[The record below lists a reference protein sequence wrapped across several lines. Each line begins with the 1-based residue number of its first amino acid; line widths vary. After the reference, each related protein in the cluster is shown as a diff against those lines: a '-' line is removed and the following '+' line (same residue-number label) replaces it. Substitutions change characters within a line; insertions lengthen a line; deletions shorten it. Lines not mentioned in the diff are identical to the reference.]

1 MRFKRLLFTIFI
13 MCAVANVHAQTS
25 AGNSFYIDYPS
36 WNSGSKPPVYF
47 NCGTNNVLNTG
58 NELTMEVWVRM
69 YNSTWNQKIMGKV
82 TPAFDN
88 GYLMAVQLGQN
99 YSEIWN
105 PGVNTIQAGS
115 SPIDSA
121 WVHFATTF
129 GSGGQMLCYIN
140 GVQVGGLPL
149 TGNAIASSSNPF
161 VIGIA
166 PWDLTNFQS
175 FGSIDEV
182 RLWSVVRTADEIK
195 STMHKHLQGN
205 EIGLV
210 GYWDFNQT
218 TGTTLPDLTGN
229 GSDGTLNASANYYSW
244 QPSYAAVA
252 NDAMYNM
259 NDVNGVWF
267 GKDPSL
273 YNYSTTTN
281 GLNIIASIGSKKF
294 DYAVYGHNDSSGI
307 STSYLPVGA
316 PLDFKRTSREWLFN
330 KGGNVNADLYFNLS
344 YAANGGDSLIKNLPV
359 QNYTLLVRDS
369 MNQNYSVAGT
379 GSSLLANGTIV
390 KFTGVNLQNKYYAIG
405 VGSSPLTSI
414 ENLNA
419 DNKEI
424 ILLPNPNNGNFNLYN
439 VANAQISIYD
449 ANSRLVNSVFS
460 DDLVMNFSSDE
471 LTTGI
476 YFIQIVNE
484 GKVSTKK
491 IMINK

>member
-1 MRFKRLLFTIFI
+1 MKFKRLLLTATALLTATF
-13 MCAVANVHAQTS
+13 MQAQTT

-36 WNSGSKPPVYF
+36 WNAGSKPPVYF
-47 NCGTNNVLNTG
+47 NCGTNNILNTG

-166 PWDLTNFQS
+166 PWDLVNFQS
-175 FGSIDEV
+175 FGNIDEV

-218 TGTTLPDLTGN
+218 SGTDLPDLTGN
-229 GSDGTLNASANYYSW
+229 GSDGTLNASAAYYSW
-244 QPSYAAVA
+244 EPSYAAVG
-252 NDAMYNM
+252 NYSMYNM

-267 GKDPSL
+267 GKDPTL

-281 GLNIIASIGSKKF
+281 GLNIISSIASKAF
-294 DYAVYGHNDSSGI
+294 DYAVYGHNDSSGV
-307 STSYLPVGA
+307 STSYLPANA

-344 YAANGGDSLIKNLPV
+344 YAANGGDSLTKNLPV
-359 QNYTLLVRDS
+359 QNYTLLSRDYN
-369 MNQNYSVAGT
+369 NQGYWVEGSA
-379 GSSLLANGTIV
+379 SSLLANGTIV

-414 ENLNA
+414 QQVNA
-419 DNKEI
+419 DNKDI
-424 ILLPNPNNGNFNLYN
+424 LLLPNPNNGNFSLYN
-439 VANAQISIYD
+439 VANADVLIYD
-449 ANSRLVNSVFS
+449 ANGRMVKSIFTNDVIL
-460 DDLVMNFSSDE
+460 NFSSDD
-471 LTTGI
+471 LQNGI
-476 YFIQIVNE
+476 YMIQIIQS
-484 GKVSTKK
+484 GKVSSKK
-491 IMINK
+491 LMINK

>member
-1 MRFKRLLFTIFI
+1 ML
-13 MCAVANVHAQTS
+13 NAQSQTT
-25 AGNSFYIDYPS
+25 AGNSFYIDYPT
-36 WNSGSKPPVYF
+36 WNAGSKPPVYF
-47 NCGTNNVLNTG
+47 NCGTNNILNTG
-58 NELTMEVWVRM
+58 NELTMEVWLRM

-82 TPAFDN
+82 TPSFDN

-149 TGNAIASSSNPF
+149 TGNAIASSTNPF
-161 VIGIA
+161 IIGIA
-166 PWDLTNFQS
+166 PWDLVNFQS
-175 FGSIDEV
+175 FGNIDEV
-182 RLWSVVRTADEIK
+182 RLWSVVRTPDEIK
-195 STMHKHLQGN
+195 STMHKHLQGT

-210 GYWDFNQT
+210 GYWDFNQSS
-218 TGTTLPDLTGN
+218 GTSLPDLTGN
-229 GSDGTLNASANYYSW
+229 GSNGTLNASANYYSW
-244 QPSYAAVA
+244 RPSYAAVG
-252 NDAMYNM
+252 NDGMYNM

-267 GKDPSL
+267 GKDPTL

-281 GLNIIASIGSKKF
+281 GLNIIASIGLKKF
-294 DYAVYGHNDSSGI
+294 DYAVYGHNDSSGVSI
-307 STSYLPVGA
+307 SYLPTSA

-344 YAANGGDSLIKNLPV
+344 YAANGGDSLTKNLPV
-359 QNYTLLVRDS
+359 QNYTLLARDS
-369 MNQNYSVAGT
+369 MNQNYSVAASA
-379 GSSLLANGTIV
+379 SSLLANGTIV

-405 VGSSPLTSI
+405 VGSSPLTSVQQ
-414 ENLNA
+414 LNA

-424 ILLPNPNNGNFNLYN
+424 LLLPNPNNGNFNLYN

-449 ANSRLVNSVFS
+449 ANSRLVKTVYSNDV
-460 DDLVMNFSSDE
+460 VMNFSSDD
-471 LTTGI
+471 LTNGI
-476 YFIQIVNE
+476 YFLQIVKE
-484 GKVSTKK
+484 GKLSTKK
-491 IMINK
+491 LMINK

>member
-1 MRFKRLLFTIFI
+1 MRLRKLLFTILSAFAI
-13 MCAVANVHAQTS
+13 VNVHAQTS

-36 WNSGSKPPVYF
+36 WNAGTKPPVYF
-47 NCGTNNVLNTG
+47 NCGNNNILNTG

-82 TPAFDN
+82 TSAFDN

-115 SPIDSA
+115 SQIDSA

-149 TGNAIASSSNPF
+149 TGNAIASSTNPF

-182 RLWSVVRTADEIK
+182 RLWSVVRTSDEIK

-218 TGTTLPDLTGN
+218 SGTNLPDLTGN

-244 QPSYAAVA
+244 QQSYAAVA

-281 GLNIIASIGSKKF
+281 GLNLIASIGSKKF
-294 DYAVYGHNDSSGI
+294 DYAVYGHNDSSGV
-307 STSYLPVGA
+307 STSYLPSNS

-344 YAANGGDSLIKNLPV
+344 FAANGGDSLTKNLPV

-369 MNQNYSVAGT
+369 MNQTYSVAASA
-379 GSSLLANGTIV
+379 SSLLANGTIV

-419 DNKEI
+419 DYKEI
-424 ILLPNPNNGNFNLYN
+424 LLLPNPNNGNFNLFN
-439 VANAQISIYD
+439 VANTQISIYD

-460 DDLVMNFSSDE
+460 DDVVMNFSSDE
-471 LTTGI
+471 LTNGI
-476 YFIQIVNE
+476 YFIQIVKE

-491 IMINK
+491 LMINK

>member
-1 MRFKRLLFTIFI
+1 MRLKRLLFTILSV
-13 MCAVANVHAQTS
+13 CAIANVHAQTS
-25 AGNSFYIDYPS
+25 AGNSFYIDYPT
-36 WNSGSKPPVYF
+36 WNAGTKPPVYF
-47 NCGTNNVLNTG
+47 NCGTNNILNTG

-182 RLWSVVRTADEIK
+182 RLWSVVRTSDEIK

-218 TGTTLPDLTGN
+218 AGTNLPDLTGN

-281 GLNIIASIGSKKF
+281 GLNLIASIGSKKF
-294 DYAVYGHNDSSGI
+294 DYAVYGHNDSSGV
-307 STSYLPVGA
+307 STIYLPSNS

-344 YAANGGDSLIKNLPV
+344 YAANGGDSLTKNLPV

-369 MNQNYSVAGT
+369 MNQTYSVAASA
-379 GSSLLANGTIV
+379 SSLLANGTIV

-414 ENLNA
+414 ENLNT

-424 ILLPNPNNGNFNLYN
+424 LLLPNPNNGNFILFN
-439 VANAQISIYD
+439 VANSQISIYD
-449 ANSRLVNSVFS
+449 SNSRLVNSVYS
-460 DDLVMNFSSDE
+460 NDVVMSFSSDE
-471 LTTGI
+471 LTNGI
-476 YFIQIVNE
+476 YFIQIVKE

-491 IMINK
+491 LMINK